1 MANTFGGQSTE
12 GNGNINNLE
21 DILNDYEM
29 KTKGLINASVSLI

>member
-29 KTKGLINASVSLI
+29 KQKVVLDR